1 MSTTAATT
9 TNTAAGDLVPIAD
22 RLRYLQAFRFLLAAV
37 VAFAAW
43 VERDSLTADASA
55 ILIVTAGYLAGSLAL
70 HGAWL
75 LARRAGLPLFGFL
88 LIADGVYLAWSSW
101 ATGGSTSPVRYLI
114 ILHLI
119 AVALL
124 ASHRT
129 GMKLAL
135 WHSLMLLVAY
145 YLADGKV
152 LVPEH
157 GG

>member
-1 MSTTAATT
+1 MSTTTATT
-9 TNTAAGDLVPIAD
+9 TTTSAGDLVPIAD

-43 VERDSLTADASA
+43 VERDSLTADATA
-55 ILIVTAGYLAGSLAL
+55 ILIVTGGYLAGSLTL
-70 HGAWL
+70 HGVWL

-101 ATGGSTSPVRYLI
+101 ATGGAQSPVRYLI

-135 WHSLMLLVAY
+135 APTF
-145 YLADGKV
+145 ADPDLEFRPPPGDD
-152 LVPEH
+152 
-157 GG
+157 